1 MKIMLALVLILL
13 LLVVGFPV
21 AMGHM
26 GHMGDCPACTSA
38 KAPFAL
44 GLCAGILSLMGLAI
58 LLASRRFRLSGASSR
73 QFLLASSI
81 FRPPRAV

>member
-1 MKIMLALVLILL
+1 
-13 LLVVGFPV
+13 
-21 AMGHM
+21 MGLSIAM

-44 GLCAGILSLMGLAI
+44 GICAGILSMATLAI
-58 LLASRRFRLSGASSR
+58 LLSSRRFRLFAISAR

-81 FRPPRAV
+81 FRPPRTA